1 MASNQQSGTNRR
13 RKCPNCYYPLPHFG
27 SFCAHCGQK
36 YTDGKVT
43 FGSLVRDFFAGVL
56 NLENRLWRTLGALL
70 VPGKLT
76 KAFFKGQQNRYV
88 TPLRLFFITALIF
101 FASITYGGQKLSNA
115 FVQEATQ
122 EQRRENYFSLF
133 LDELRLTADTLG
145 QQLPAYP
152 DAPQVL
158 DSLYQ
163 RLHGTVPDSMD
174 IGIVIQF
181 GKASQDI
188 TSFPVA
194 KKDIANMSPDSL
206 VNAYA
211 TDRTYLE
218 RLILRQN
225 LRLQQQGA
233 SFMGYVGSQMVWMML
248 LMMPVLALI
257 LKLLYIRHRKYYY
270 VEHLIFSF
278 HTHAFLFSFL
288 TVGMLLEYFFTF
300 FSAPP
305 HWLPDGLC
313 DALKVVL
320 VAGIPVYFYLSML
333 KVYGQ
338 SKIKTFAKF
347 VLLVFFYL
355 ILFSFAISLTLLGS
369 ALAY

>member
-1 MASNQQSGTNRR
+1 MASNPPTSTHRR

-27 SFCAHCGQK
+27 TFCAYCGQK

-43 FGSLVRDFFAGVL
+43 FGNLVSDFFSGIL
-56 NLENRLWRTLGALL
+56 NIENRLWQTLGALL

-76 KAFFKGQQNRYV
+76 KAFFKGQQRRYV

-101 FASITYGGQKLSNA
+101 FASITYWGQKLSST
-115 FVQEATQ
+115 FVEEATQ

-133 LDELRLTADTLG
+133 LEELRLAADTLE

-163 RLHGTVPDSMD
+163 RLHGTVPDSVD
-174 IGIVIQF
+174 IGIVIRLDT
-181 GKASQDI
+181 AHQDI
-188 TSFPVA
+188 NSFPIA

-206 VNAYA
+206 VIAYA
-211 TDRTYLE
+211 KERTYLE

-225 LRLQQQGA
+225 LRLQQQGE
-233 SFMGYVGSQMVWMML
+233 SFLEYVGSKMVWMML

-257 LKLLYIRHRKYYY
+257 LKLLYIRHRQYYY

-288 TVGMLLEYFFTF
+288 TVAFLLEYAFAF

-305 HWLPDGLC
+305 SWLPNGLS
-313 DALKVVL
+313 DALKVL
-320 VAGIPVYFYLSML
+320 LIGGIPLYFYLSML
-333 KVYGQ
+333 QVYGQ
-338 SKIKTFAKF
+338 SKIKTFLKF
-347 VLLVFFYL
+347 VLLNFLYL
-355 ILFSFAISLTLLGS
+355 LLFCVAISLTLLAS